1 MDDKS
6 NDGNISVEDIEDDIM
21 DTDDIMHTDDPCK
34 YLIHWT
40 IQWSWRIWAGPFEAP
55 GDYFL

>member
-40 IQWSWRIWAGPFEAP
+40 IQ
-55 GDYFL
+55 